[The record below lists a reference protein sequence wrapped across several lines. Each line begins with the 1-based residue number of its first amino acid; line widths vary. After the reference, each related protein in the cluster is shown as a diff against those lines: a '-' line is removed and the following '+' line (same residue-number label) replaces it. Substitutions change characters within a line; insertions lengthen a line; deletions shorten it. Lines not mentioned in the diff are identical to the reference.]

1 MLWQPASLSDTI
13 PGVSNSYNDATTVLP
28 ENKKLTTVLICVVV
42 RIESERQRLL
52 FERTVE
58 SILGLDVPDGVQA
71 SVLVIDNAS
80 LFSVQDF
87 IATKTAA
94 SIEVVRR
101 TANNLGAARTQ
112 GMRVALQKGC
122 EWIAYVD
129 SDIEL
134 PIEWLKILTHELRSS
149 AMKDAVGIAAVNRP
163 PHEGEFARSL
173 DFFLGFEHT
182 HLGSPQVIQLQS
194 TAHEAVT
201 KRKVDHL
208 ATCAVL
214 IHTKALEHAGG
225 FKSDFSRVCEDL
237 EMSYRLRRNGSLWML
252 SGPVVLH
259 RQDRNWQAW
268 AKRMF
273 RYGWGQ
279 IEVARHHQEHLK
291 TRKALPLLAAFWG
304 LVALALLI
312 FGVSAPFKITL
323 VGYLGFMLAPIL
335 LRGIGEGKM
344 DVAFSACWIAVVT
357 HIAYAA
363 GMISG
368 LLRISRNPVVTQP
381 GDGG

>member
-1 MLWQPASLSDTI
+1 M
-13 PGVSNSYNDATTVLP
+13 SNSYNDPTKVLP

-42 RIESERQRLL
+42 RIESERQKLL
-52 FERTVE
+52 FERTIE
-58 SILGLDVPDGVQA
+58 SILGLDVPADVQA

-80 LFSVQDF
+80 LFAVQDF
-87 IATKTAA
+87 VATKTSA

-101 TANNLGAARTQ
+101 TANNIGAARTQ
-112 GMRVALQKGC
+112 GMRAAVQKNC

-134 PIEWLKILTHELRSS
+134 PIEWLKILTHELQSP

-163 PHEGEFARSL
+163 PHEGEFARAL

-201 KRKVDHL
+201 KRKVGHL

-259 RQDRNWQAW
+259 RQDRGWQAW
-268 AKRMF
+268 ASRMF

-279 IEVARHHQEHLK
+279 IEVARYHHEHLK
-291 TRKALPLLAAFWG
+291 TRKALPLLAAAWM
-304 LVALALLI
+304 VAI
-312 FGVSAPFKITL
+312 FVLMAFGFSAPMKLTL

-335 LRGIGEGKM
+335 LRGIADGKM

-357 HIAYAA
+357 HVAYAA
-363 GMISG
+363 GMVSG
-368 LLRISRNPVVTQP
+368 LLRISRNPVSIQP